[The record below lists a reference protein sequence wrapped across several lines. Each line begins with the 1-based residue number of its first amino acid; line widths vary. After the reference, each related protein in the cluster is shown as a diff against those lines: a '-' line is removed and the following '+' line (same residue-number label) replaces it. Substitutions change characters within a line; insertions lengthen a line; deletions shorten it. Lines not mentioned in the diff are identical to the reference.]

1 MQLLFFQGKKTEVSR
16 NGKMRYSFNVDGV
29 ELVCEY
35 TPPTRPHAI
44 GTVCLA
50 TVLKPQTVA
59 LSDVSEPC
67 SAGPNRKRGRKLAYF
82 LYSNAASLKNM
93 KLFQAKPA
101 AAKFHYRA
109 LQP

>member
-1 MQLLFFQGKKTEVSR
+1 
-16 NGKMRYSFNVDGV
+16 MRYSFTIDGV

-50 TVLKPQTVA
+50 KVLKPQTVA

-82 LYSNAASLKNM
+82 YILTLQAWRIWNFFKRNRPQQNFTTGLCSLSERQRG
-93 KLFQAKPA
+93 KLDAGA
-101 AAKFHYRA
+101 DVCD
-109 LQP
+109 